1 MAERIDDPAATWGPR
16 LCAVAPFVAAIS
28 LVIGFLD
35 PHGGEN
41 PLAASA
47 LAVAFLAV
55 ACGLIGLFLALYAT
69 EKVPGFVRPRW
80 AAKAGVAGI
89 AGGFLAGILGVVT

>member
-1 MAERIDDPAATWGPR
+1 MAAPSDDPAATWGPR
-16 LCAVAPFVAAIS
+16 LCAVAPFVAVVS
-28 LVIGFLD
+28 FVIGFLD

-47 LAVAFLAV
+47 LAVAFVAV
-55 ACGLIGLFLALYAT
+55 ASGLIGLFTSLYAT

-80 AAKAGVAGI
+80 AAPAAVGGI
-89 AGGFLAGILGVVT
+89 AGGFLGGIVGLIT